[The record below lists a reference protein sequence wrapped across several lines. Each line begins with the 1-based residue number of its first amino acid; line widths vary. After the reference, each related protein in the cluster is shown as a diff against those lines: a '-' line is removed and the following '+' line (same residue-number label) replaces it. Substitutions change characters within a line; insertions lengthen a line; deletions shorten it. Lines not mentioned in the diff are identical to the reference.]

1 MKVALEIN
9 GTLNMFQQRSMIAH
23 SCLFR
28 PHASDSVMQMMSTSA
43 MASSAS
49 SSAAPTSA
57 AKAQSSGSSGNSIE
71 TRFYAA

>member
-1 MKVALEIN
+1 MA
-9 GTLNMFQQRSMIAH
+9 
-23 SCLFR
+23 SCILTSILVR

-49 SSAAPTSA
+49 STAAPTSA

-71 TRFYAA
+71 PYFMQTLR